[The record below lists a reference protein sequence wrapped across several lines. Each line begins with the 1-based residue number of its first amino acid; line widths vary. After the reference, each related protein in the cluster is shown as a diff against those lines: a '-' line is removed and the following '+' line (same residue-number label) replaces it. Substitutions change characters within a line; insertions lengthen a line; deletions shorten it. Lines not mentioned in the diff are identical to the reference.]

1 MYMKRSMMIAVFVV
15 TAAGLQAQTSLDD
28 CQKAAIA
35 NYPLIKKYDMIAR
48 SVDYSVSNLGKGW
61 LPQVSATAQVTLQ
74 NRVAALPDA
83 LAGMMR
89 QNGYTVEGLKKDQY
103 KIGIDVNQML
113 FDGGTIRNQKSVA
126 RLQGEVQG
134 AQTDVDMYAVRG
146 RVNELYFGVLLL
158 DEQLRLNA
166 DLQTVLSSS
175 EKKLSAMYNRG
186 VAAESDLNNVRAE
199 QLNAR
204 QQQTSLQ
211 SLRRSYLLMLSSF
224 CGKDIDGVVK
234 PASTVMPEGND
245 RPELKL
251 VETQLRLASSQ
262 EKLLVSNL
270 LPKLSVFASGYYGY
284 PGYNMF
290 HDMMSREFTLNGL
303 IGARL
308 TWNIGSLYTH
318 RNDKA
323 KVRLQREQA
332 ENNRDIFLFNN
343 RLEQIRGQE
352 TISRYRKLMTDDEQI
367 ISLRSQIRKSAEA
380 KLAHGIIDV
389 NDLVKEINAENAAK
403 IQCSSHEIEMLKAL
417 YDLKYTVNK

>member
-1 MYMKRSMMIAVFVV
+1 MAVIAV
-15 TAAGLQAQTSLDD
+15 GSRAQMSLDD
-28 CQKAAIA
+28 CQKAALA

-48 SVDYSVSNLGKGW
+48 SVDYTVSSLGKGW
-61 LPQVSATAQVTLQ
+61 LPQVSATAQATLQ
-74 NRVAALPDA
+74 NSVAALPDA
-83 LAGMMR
+83 LTSMMR
-89 QNGYTVEGLKKDQY
+89 QNGYAVKGLKKDQY
-103 KIGIDVNQML
+103 KIGVDVNQML
-113 FDGGTIRNQKSVA
+113 FDGGTIRNQKAVA

-134 AQTDVDMYAVRG
+134 VQTDVDMYAVRS

-158 DEQLRLNA
+158 DEQLRLNS

-175 EKKLSAMYNRG
+175 EKKLLAMYNRG

-211 SLRRSYLLMLSSF
+211 SMRRSYLLMLCSF
-224 CGKDIDGVVK
+224 CGKNIDGVVK
-234 PASTVMPEGND
+234 PIDGVMPEGND

-262 EKLLVSNL
+262 EKLLVSSL

-284 PGYNMF
+284 PGYDMF
-290 HDMMSREFTLNGL
+290 HDMMNREFTLNGL

-332 ENNRDIFLFNN
+332 ENTRDLFLFNN

-352 TISRYRKLMTDDEQI
+352 TVSQYRKLMEDDEQI

-389 NDLVKEINAENAAK
+389 NDLVKEINAENTAK
-403 IQCSSHEIEMLKAL
+403 IQQSSHEIEMLKAL

>member
-1 MYMKRSMMIAVFVV
+1 MVVIAV
-15 TAAGLQAQTSLDD
+15 GSRAQMSLDD
-28 CQKAAIA
+28 CQKAALA
-35 NYPLIKKYDMIAR
+35 NYPLIKKYDMIGR

-61 LPQVSATAQVTLQ
+61 LPQVAATAQATLQ

-83 LAGMMR
+83 LTGMMR

-103 KIGIDVNQML
+103 RIGVDVNQML
-113 FDGGTIRNQKSVA
+113 FDGGTIRNQKNVA

-175 EKKLSAMYNRG
+175 EEKLSAMYNRG

-211 SLRRSYLLMLSSF
+211 SMRRSYLLMLCSF
-224 CGKDIDGVVK
+224 CGKNIDGVVK
-234 PASTVMPEGND
+234 PIDGVMPEGND

-262 EKLLVSNL
+262 EKLLVSSL

-284 PGYNMF
+284 PGYDMF
-290 HDMMSREFTLNGL
+290 HDMMNREFTLNGL

-332 ENNRDIFLFNN
+332 ENTRDLFLFNN
-343 RLEQIRGQE
+343 RLEQIHGQE
-352 TISRYRKLMTDDEQI
+352 TVSQYRKLMEDDEQI

-389 NDLVKEINAENAAK
+389 NDLVKEINAENTAK
-403 IQCSSHEIEMLKAL
+403 IQQSSHEIEMLKAL